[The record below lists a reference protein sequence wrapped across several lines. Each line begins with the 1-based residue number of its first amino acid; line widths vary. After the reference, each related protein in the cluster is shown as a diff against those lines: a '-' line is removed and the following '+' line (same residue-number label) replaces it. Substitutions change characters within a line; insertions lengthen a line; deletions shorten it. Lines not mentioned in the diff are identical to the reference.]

1 MSIIS
6 TYNELF
12 IETISGDVLVV
23 KKLGLGKRRDFAKR
37 IDSLIEILINAS
49 EDQQGLS
56 FEEFFDVNLTFSRLC
71 QQALYIA
78 GVTTSDLTIDDIYS
92 LLIDDGTGRG
102 IIEQFNFKSRPVVGE
117 DGEVKSTKDNQS
129 WEQLLAQIWQLEG
142 SIKSTLD
149 VIYDDR
155 LPGDE
160 MIEVIKFYIELLT
173 PPEERQKK
181 KLKDLAKTTINKIRE
196 QHKNKPM
203 IQGAEEVEFTRT
215 K

>member
-12 IETISGDVLVV
+12 IETLSGEVLVV
-23 KKLGLGKRRDFAKR
+23 KKLGLGRRRDFAKR
-37 IDSLIEILINAS
+37 IDSLIEILTNAS
-49 EDQQGLS
+49 EDLQNLS
-56 FEEFFDVNLTFSRLC
+56 FEEFFDINLTFSRLC

-78 GVTTSDLTIDDIYS
+78 GITTPDLTIDDIYS

-102 IIEQFNFKSRPVVGE
+102 IIEQFNFKSRPVVE

-181 KLKDLAKTTINKIRE
+181 KLKELAKTTINKIRE
-196 QHKNKPM
+196 QHKNNPM
-203 IQGAEEVEFTRT
+203 IQGTEEVEFTRS